1 MRLVFPAALVVLALA
16 ATGCGIAS
24 AQVSNEVVRIGVLN
38 DQSNVYADIGGPGS
52 VIAARMA
59 VEDVGGKV
67 LGKPIDILVADHQ
80 SKAEIG
86 ASIARQWLDAENVDI
101 IIGFENSSV
110 ALAVEQV
117 AAQKNRI
124 AIAGAI
130 GTTAFTGKNCTP
142 NEAAWVYDAY
152 ALTNTLAR
160 SVVGRG
166 EKTWFF
172 ITVDYAL
179 GHSLE
184 ADATAAVIASGGKV
198 LGSARHPLNTADFSS
213 YLLQAQTSG
222 AQVVA
227 LANAGGDM
235 INAAKQANEFG
246 LTRTGQT
253 VVSLLAF
260 ITDIHTMGLK
270 ASQGLTFITAFYWDR
285 DDESRSWSK
294 RFFER
299 HKRMPTMAQAAMYS
313 AVRHYLGAIEAAG
326 TDEAK
331 AVMAKMREIPVNDFY
346 AKNGRVREDGRMVH
360 DMYFVQVKTPEESSG
375 AWDYYKILSTIPG
388 DQAFRPLEEGGCPLV
403 KQR

>member
-1 MRLVFPAALVVLALA
+1 KSTPAAMVVRRGDISTKPSDCSRRNASRIGMWLTPNFRSRSPTRIRSPGLIVPVMMARRRRSVMPS
-16 ATGCGIAS
+16 TIVCGIGHGS
-24 AQVSNEVVRIGVLN
+24 WICSFMISN
-38 DQSNVYADIGGPGS
+38 
-52 VIAARMA
+52 
-59 VEDVGGKV
+59 
-67 LGKPIDILVADHQ
+67 
-80 SKAEIG
+80 
-86 ASIARQWLDAENVDI
+86 
-101 IIGFENSSV
+101 
-110 ALAVEQV
+110 
-117 AAQKNRI
+117 
-124 AIAGAI
+124 
-130 GTTAFTGKNCTP
+130 
-142 NEAAWVYDAY
+142 
-152 ALTNTLAR
+152 LAR
-160 SVVGRG
+160 SVVTRG
-166 EKTWFF
+166 EKTCFF

-198 LGSARHPLNTADFSS
+198 LGSARHPLNTPDFSS
-213 YLLQAQTSG
+213 YLLQAQSSG

-253 VVSLLAF
+253 VVSRLAF

-285 DDESRSWSK
+285 DDESRAWSK
-294 RFFER
+294 RFFEL
-299 HKRMPTMAQAAMYS
+299 HKRMPTMAQAAIYS
-313 AVRHYLGAIEAAG
+313 AVRHYLRAIEAAG

-375 AWDYYKILSTIPG
+375 PWDYYKILSTIPG
-388 DQAFRPLEEGGCPLV
+388 DQAFRPLDEGGCPLV

>member
-1 MRLVFPAALVVLALA
+1 MRLVVRAALGLLAVAVVGT
-16 ATGCGIAS
+16 ATAS
-24 AQVSNEVVRIGVLN
+24 AQVSDDVVRIGVLN

-67 LGKPIDILVADHQ
+67 SGKPIDILVADHQ
-80 SKAEIG
+80 SKAEVG
-86 ASIARQWLDAENVDI
+86 ASIARQWFDAENVDM

-260 ITDIHTMGLK
+260 ITDIHTIGLK

-285 DDESRSWSK
+285 DDESRAWSK

-313 AVRHYLGAIEAAG
+313 AVRHYLRAIEAAG

-331 AVMAKMREIPVNDFY
+331 AVMAKMREMPVNDFY

-360 DMYFVQVKTPEESSG
+360 DMYFVQVKSPEESSG
-375 AWDYYKILSTIPG
+375 PWDYYKILSTIPG
-388 DQAFRPLEEGGCPLV
+388 DQAFRPLDEGGCPLV

>member
-1 MRLVFPAALVVLALA
+1 MRLVVRAALGLLAVA
-16 ATGCGIAS
+16 AVGTRTAS
-24 AQVSNEVVRIGVLN
+24 AQVSNDVVRIGVLN

-67 LGKPIDILVADHQ
+67 SGKPIDILDADHQ
-80 SKAEIG
+80 SKAEVG
-86 ASIARQWLDAENVDI
+86 ASIARQWFDAENVDM

-285 DDESRSWSK
+285 DDESRAWSK
-294 RFFER
+294 RFLEL

-313 AVRHYLGAIEAAG
+313 AVRHYLRAIEAAG

-360 DMYFVQVKTPEESSG
+360 DMYFVQVKSPEESSG
-375 AWDYYKILSTIPG
+375 PWDYYKILSTIPG
-388 DQAFRPLEEGGCPLV
+388 DQAFRPLDEGGCPLV